1 MSARIAMQHTALHS
15 LVNLAERCIQTGLN
29 CGLRLFPGGGTVG
42 ITSAE
47 AALHERAHRRLVSLV
62 LQAVAL
68 SDLDALLR
76 GLVIGHR
83 AFDQIN
89 NPQP

>member
-1 MSARIAMQHTALHS
+1 MQHAALHS
-15 LVNLAERCIQTGLN
+15 LVNLAECGIQTGLN
-29 CGLRLFPGGGTVG
+29 CGLRLITGGSSVSL
-42 ITSAE
+42 TSAE
-47 AALHERAHRRLVSLV
+47 TALHERAHRRLVGLV

-83 AFDQIN
+83 ALDQIN